1 MTRQQGDAIRQ
12 SGRTFEVPR
21 RPAGIGYD
29 VRRTP
34 MGSGQRNM
42 ADRLAAL
49 DGRMEV
55 ASVPSKGTT
64 ITAYLPL
71 PAGPA
76 ESIASGAPF
85 DSACEDVRT
94 HA

>member
-1 MTRQQGDAIRQ
+1 
-12 SGRTFEVPR
+12 
-21 RPAGIGYD
+21 
-29 VRRTP
+29 
-34 MGSGQRNM
+34 M